1 MDTNDDKNH
10 AAVQWVKDSHHTN
23 VACPNIKK
31 WSESYLIPYTKINS
45 RWLVDLHIK
54 WKTIKLLEENMGDY
68 FGLNKNS
75 LNRIQKVPGIKKQKH
90 FYSSKNTTKILQ
102 RQAT

>member
-31 WSESYLIPYTKINS
+31 
-45 RWLVDLHIK
+45 
-54 WKTIKLLEENMGDY
+54 
-68 FGLNKNS
+68 
-75 LNRIQKVPGIKKQKH
+75 
-90 FYSSKNTTKILQ
+90 
-102 RQAT
+102 